1 MKKSVRMLL
10 GTGAVALIVVAIAAG
25 YWLYRF
31 GRYTPAEVRADL
43 RAAVAAR
50 DAPQPVARFLE
61 LRYGSMADPANR
73 RKAFLDFF
81 NPGHIE
87 GLQIIVRHTP
97 DHMKASN
104 TLAMAE
110 WVASYRRTMTAQE
123 KAALGAYFK
132 SEAGRARLRQATS
145 RYLAQDVHYRAHT
158 APVIRELMMTVA
170 AAQEP

>member
-1 MKKSVRMLL
+1 MKKSGRILL
-10 GTGAVALIVVAIAAG
+10 WTGAVALLVVAATAA

-61 LRYGSMADPANR
+61 LRYGSMAEPANR
-73 RKAFLDFF
+73 QKAFLDFF

-97 DHMKASN
+97 GHLQASN

-110 WVASYRRTMTAQE
+110 WVAHYRRTMTPAE
-123 KAALGAYFK
+123 KAVLGAYFN

-158 APVIRELMMTVA
+158 APVIRELMITVA
-170 AAQEP
+170 AVQQP

>member
-104 TLAMAE
+104 TLAMAH
-110 WVASYRRTMTAQE
+110 WVASYRRTKPAQE
-123 KAALGAYFK
+123 KAG
-132 SEAGRARLRQATS
+132 RLRRGIWPRTCI
-145 RYLAQDVHYRAHT
+145 T
-158 APVIRELMMTVA
+158 APTPRRSSA
-170 AAQEP
+170 N